1 MHFTFSDDL
10 ITIMKQ
16 FDNYELTT
24 LDFSL
29 KYYLVKNVRKIFHIG
44 KSDQLKVS
52 GFPTDIQEGRHIIIF
67 IINLLNS
74 MTA

>member
-1 MHFTFSDDL
+1 MHRFSGLYEPLLRL
-10 ITIMKQ
+10 II
-16 FDNYELTT
+16 
-24 LDFSL
+24 FSL

-74 MTA
+74 MTAWFL